1 MENWNNSNRWE
12 YCQEKENPGAGK
24 ENPTTCGFK
33 NSYHHNL
40 LIDSKID
47 SKNVDHC
54 AQMI

>member
-12 YCQEKENPGAGK
+12 YCQEKENPEPGK

-33 NSYHHNL
+33 NSYHLNL

-54 AQMI
+54 AKMI